1 VVSFPR
7 VKGGSYSALLEG
19 KGLLFEVHGRGDIPL
34 PGDLIFVRGRVMG
47 IKGFRNPGGFLRE
60 RWYTTRGIAFPLY
73 AYRIVLLKARALPLF
88 RQRTLELRA
97 RGVKVFSQ
105 DLGQEGAVLAS
116 LVLGFRQ
123 GLDWETRSLFT
134 GTGLGHLLAV
144 SGFHM
149 GVVFFFLYTS
159 FLVFFRTL
167 SIAWDPSPFFIPS
180 RMALIPAL
188 ALLFIYLFLT
198 GAHLSAVR
206 AFVMIAC
213 WVVARFLDRER
224 SLEGAL
230 AFAFILMIL
239 WNPLYMMDV
248 GFQLTFAAMLGVVL
262 VVRGLETLEGWRAL
276 VGGYVAMAL
285 VVPLFTLPLL
295 LFHFHRFSPYAPL
308 ANLLFIFPVGLLM
321 TLGVLHLSIAFLQ
334 PLKVV
339 VVFLEKGLLFLI
351 LKGLVYMK
359 SLPASPYWVTRRET
373 LFFSILIFL
382 LVCAYLTRHRLGK
395 RGLLLPLLS
404 FAILFS
410 PSPRGTLVLDM
421 GKRGRGLLVQM
432 GESIVVDGGAS
443 WGKGAWSSLRDAL
456 LWRDVKTIDALVVSR
471 VVPSRASLVPWL
483 LDTFEVKRLYLPE
496 EGDRVGLEKKI
507 TDMAWRRGVA
517 VLRVNASMGVGPLTI
532 VPLSKKVL
540 KVEIGALGLH
550 EGSGGWYQGERLL
563 KPWEKGAIPLSFQW
577 EGKALQ
583 KDPAL

>member
-1 VVSFPR
+1 VSLEGKVVSLPR
-7 VKGGSYSALLEG
+7 VKGDSYSALLERE
-19 KGLLFEVHGRGDIPL
+19 GLLFEVHGRGDIPL
-34 PGDLIFVRGRVMG
+34 PGDLILVRGRVMG
-47 IKGFRNPGGFLRE
+47 VKGFRNPGGFLRE
-60 RWYTTRGIAFPLY
+60 RWYTLKGIAFPIY
-73 AYRIVLLKARALPLF
+73 AYRTVLLKAHVLPLF
-88 RQRTLELRA
+88 RQRTLDLRA
-97 RGVKVFSQ
+97 RGVKLFSQ
-105 DLGQEGAVLAS
+105 DLGREGVVLSS
-116 LVLGFRQ
+116 LILGFRQ
-123 GLDWETRSLFT
+123 GMDWETRSLFT
-134 GTGLGHLLAV
+134 DTGLGHLLAV

-149 GVVFFFLYTS
+149 GVVFFFLYT
-159 FLVFFRTL
+159 FLLVSFRTL
-167 SIAWDPSPFFIPS
+167 AMLWEPSAFLIPS

-188 ALLFIYLFLT
+188 ALLFVYLFLT

-230 AFAFILMIL
+230 AFAFILMVL
-239 WNPLYMMDV
+239 WNPLYIMDM

-262 VVRGLETLEGWRAL
+262 VVRAVEPLEGWKAL

-308 ANLLFIFPVGLLM
+308 ANLLFIFPAGLLV
-321 TLGVLHLSIAFLQ
+321 TLGVLHLSIAFLK

-351 LKGLVYMK
+351 LKGLAYMK

-373 LFFSILIFL
+373 LFLSITIFL

-395 RGLLLPLLS
+395 KALLLPLLS
-404 FAILFS
+404 FAILFY

-421 GKRGRGLLVQM
+421 GKRGRALLVQM
-432 GESIVVDGGAS
+432 DKNMMVDGGAR
-443 WGKGAWSSLRDAL
+443 GKAAWSSLRDAL

-483 LDTFEVKRLYLPE
+483 LDTFKVKRLYLPK
-496 EGDRVGLEKKI
+496 EGERVDLEKKI
-507 TDMAWRRGVA
+507 TDMAWRKGVE
-517 VLRVNASMGVGPLTI
+517 VLRVNVSMGVGPLALR
-532 VPLSKKVL
+532 PSGSKALMVG
-540 KVEIGALGLH
+540 IDALGLH
-550 EGSGGWYQGERLL
+550 EGNRGWYQGKGLL
-563 KPWEKGAIPLSFQW
+563 KPWEKGAIPLSFQ
-577 EGKALQ
+577 
-583 KDPAL
+583 